1 MAELPKVKYTGKIKE
16 IKIGK
21 PGAELVLG
29 GQNSY
34 SFYSFEGKMPNR
46 PVLALQVLDIEPE
59 EWAAEA
65 LEPFKDVLGDP
76 VAWAKKCVDV
86 YKADAVAL
94 WLAGTDPNGKNL
106 PADHAAEVAKK
117 VAQAV
122 NVPVIVWGTSNDEKN
137 TEVLKAVCEA
147 CDGLNVVIGPVTE
160 NNYKQVG
167 AAAIAYKQ
175 VVAANSPI
183 DINLAKQ
190 LNILLENL
198 GVPQDKILV
207 DPTTGSVGYGM
218 EYCYSIMERI
228 RQAALTQNDEKL
240 QYPLINNIAEEVWKI
255 KEAKLPTAEEP
266 KLGEAGIR
274 GVNLEAITAI
284 SALQA
289 GSDLLILRHPKTL
302 EHVRKYLTDI
312 MVETDLDSMAVDMS
326 LAGEAPAAP
335 AAKPAAAPAKP
346 AAAKPAAA
354 PPKKEAP
361 PAKPPEV
368 KVEPPKPAPPKEEK
382 PKPEPKKPA
391 EIPAAAA
398 ASAAEEGDVLM
409 AKLNQEELQSLKD
422 LLAVFKAVK
431 NIASGVGQL
440 ISGAPG
446 APAAAAPAA
455 PAAPA
460 AAAPVA
466 VAAPP
471 KKKELGPADWT
482 QHTSCEVT
490 LEGLKIADREGY
502 STAFHRARTLS
513 ACPIGKGGTCCK
525 ICNMGPCRVIP
536 PKGRDE
542 TPEERKKRTGL
553 CGATPETIAARNF
566 ARMVAAGAAA
576 HSDHGRHVAHTFLL
590 AAEGKLPD
598 YQIKD
603 VPKLLAVAMD
613 FGVETEGREIKDI
626 AVEIGEKALGQYGQ
640 QEGEITYVKRAPLKR
655 QEIWRKEKVVPTGID
670 RPVVEVMH
678 MTHMGVNQD
687 MEHIIRLATKCALA
701 DGWGGSMIA
710 TDLSD
715 VLYGTPVPILGKVN
729 LGCMKEDTVNII
741 VHGHEPSLSMIL
753 VQAVQ
758 DPEMIAYAKS
768 KGATGGISLGGICCT
783 SNEILMRHGIP
794 IAGNYLQQEMAI
806 ITGACEAMVVDVQCV
821 MQGVAELAKCF
832 HTQIVTTSPIAQMQ
846 GAYKHYDY
854 DEAKAL
860 ETARAIIKDA
870 IDNFPN
876 RDKNK
881 VSIPTEQQDM
891 VVGFSHETINYMLGG
906 MFRASYRPLNDNIIN
921 GKIRGLAG
929 IVGCGNARINHD
941 YLHVTLAKELIKNDV
956 LVLTTGC
963 SAIALGKAG
972 LLVPEAA
979 QKYGGPG
986 LAEVCETVG
995 IPPVLHMGSCVD
1007 NSRILIA
1014 ATAVVRDGGLGDD
1027 ISDVPAVGVAPE
1039 WMSEK
1044 AVSIGQYFVASG
1056 CYVLFGVGFPT
1067 INEDV
1072 CTNYLFHD
1080 IEKTYGGKWDFVEK
1094 DPYEMARRC
1103 LAHIDA
1109 KRKALGIDKARERVL
1124 MDMAMRRE
1132 LSE

>member
-1 MAELPKVKYTGKIKE
+1 MAELPKVKYTGKIRE
-16 IKIGK
+16 ITIGK
-21 PGAELVLG
+21 PGCEVVLG
-29 GQNSY
+29 GERSY
-34 SFYSFEGKMPNR
+34 SFYSFEGGMAQQPK
-46 PVLALQVLDIEPE
+46 LALQVLDVVPD
-59 EWAAEA
+59 EWASEA
-65 LEPFKDVLGDP
+65 LEPFKDVVGDP
-76 VAWAKKCVDV
+76 VAWAKKCVEE
-86 YKADAVAL
+86 YHADAVAL
-94 WLAGTDPNGKNL
+94 WLTGTDPNGKDL
-106 PADHAAEVAKK
+106 PPSHAAEVSRK
-117 VAQAV
+117 VAEAID
-122 NVPVIVWGTSNDEKN
+122 VPLIVWGTSNDQKN

-147 CDGLNVVIGPVTE
+147 CEGLNVVIGPVTE
-160 NNYKQVG
+160 GNYKQVG
-167 AAAIAYKQ
+167 AAAIAYKH

-198 GVPQDKILV
+198 GVSPEKILI

-240 QYPLINNIAEEVWKI
+240 QYPIVNNVAEEVWKT
-255 KEAKLPTAEEP
+255 KEAKLPSGEDP
-266 KLGEAGIR
+266 RLGDSSVRGI
-274 GVNLEAITAI
+274 NLEAITAL
-284 SALQA
+284 SCLQA
-289 GSDLLILRHPKTL
+289 GSDLLILRHPRTL
-302 EHVRKYLTDI
+302 AHLRGYLSEI
-312 MVETDLDSMAVDMS
+312 MVETDLESMGVDMA
-326 LAGEAPAAP
+326 LAAEV
-335 AAKPAAAPAKP
+335 PAKP
-346 AAAKPAAA
+346 AAAKPAAPPEKKAAPA
-354 PPKKEAP
+354 PPP
-361 PAKPPEV
+361 PR
-368 KVEPPKPAPPKEEK
+368 PKPAPPTA
-382 PKPEPKKPA
+382 PTPPPPA
-391 EIPAAAA
+391 EIPAP
-398 ASAAEEGDVLM
+398 AEVRKP
-409 AKLNQEELQSLKD
+409 ALQ
-422 LLAVFKAVK
+422 
-431 NIASGVGQL
+431 
-440 ISGAPG
+440 
-446 APAAAAPAA
+446 AAPAA
-455 PAAPA
+455 HAADEEEEGLMAQLTKEDVQGLKEMVGFFRTVKNLASGLGTLMSGQMPTAAPPA
-460 AAAPVA
+460 PVAGAAPVQKAEAPA
-466 VAAPP
+466 VPGPP
-471 KKKELGPADWT
+471 LKKKELKTADWT
-482 QHTSCEVT
+482 EHTIDDVT
-490 LEGLKIADREGY
+490 LAGLKIADKEGY
-502 STAFHRARTLS
+502 STAFHRSRVMT
-513 ACPIGKGGTCCK
+513 ACPIGKGGTCCR

-536 PKGRDE
+536 PKGREE
-542 TPEERKKRTGL
+542 TPEERKKRCGL

-576 HSDHGRHVAHTFLL
+576 HSDHGRHVAHTFLHT
-590 AAEGKLPD
+590 AKGEFPD

-603 VPKLLAVAMD
+603 IPKLLAVAMD
-613 FGVETEGREIKDI
+613 YNIETDGREIRDI
-626 AVEIGEKALGQYGQ
+626 AVELGEKALAEYGQ
-640 QEGEITYVKRAPLKR
+640 QDGEIVNVRRAPLKR
-655 QEIWRKEKVVPTGID
+655 QEIWRKEGVVPPGID
-670 RPVVEVMH
+670 RPVVEVLH
-678 MTHMGVNQD
+678 MTHMGVNQE

-715 VLYGTPVPILGKVN
+715 ILYGTPVPILGKVN

-741 VHGHEPSLSMIL
+741 VHGHEPSLSMII

-758 DPEMIAYAKS
+758 DPEMIAYAQS
-768 KGATGGISLGGICCT
+768 KGAKGGISLGGICCT

-806 ITGACEAMVVDVQCV
+806 ITGALEAMVVDVQCV

-832 HTQIVTTSPIAQMQ
+832 HTQIVTTSPIAKMQ
-846 GAYKHYDY
+846 GAYKHYAF
-854 DEAKAL
+854 DEGRAL
-860 ETARAIIKDA
+860 ETARAIVKDA
-870 IDNFPN
+870 IDNYPN

-921 GKIRGLAG
+921 GKVRGLAG
-929 IVGCGNARINHD
+929 IVGCGNARIKHD
-941 YLHVTLAKELIKNDV
+941 FLHVELAKELIKNDV

-972 LLVPEAA
+972 LLTPEAA
-979 QKYGGPG
+979 QKYGGAG
-986 LAEVCETVG
+986 LAEVCEAVG

-1007 NSRILIA
+1007 NTRILMA

-1056 CYVLFGVGFPT
+1056 VYVLFGVGFPT
-1067 INEDV
+1067 INEDI

-1080 IEKTYGGKWDFVEK
+1080 IEKTYGGRWDFVEK
-1094 DPYEMARRC
+1094 DPYEMAKRC